1 MVKIGIELGIRTPFK
16 TIKKAASIAQ
26 DSNNIDFFLV
36 PETHPKFMGV
46 DAFQTLENLSKD
58 VHKIRIGTGIVN
70 IFSRSEDE
78 ILNKSKKIFH
88 QTHGNFILGL
98 GTSTPYIVEKMY
110 KTKFKKPLTKL
121 RDYTIYLKNYYKGPI
136 FWAAVGDKA
145 VKLAA
150 KHADGVIFFLK
161 QENEIQYSKEILKT
175 ELNSV
180 GKSIKEFEVIVI
192 RPIILDDS
200 VEKAKKSARFSL
212 ASYFAVNEFYANPLA
227 KSNYQKEIFEIRE
240 AFTQNGLVSAA
251 EKVSE
256 KMVKE
261 FVTLG
266 GVEECMKDI
275 KKFSKRIKIN
285 SVVAGFMDVHS
296 DENKNLKFLKNLEI
310 LTNNLKL

>member
-46 DAFQTLENLSKD
+46 DAFETLENLSKD
-58 VHKIRIGTGIVN
+58 IHKIRIGTGIVN

-78 ILNKSKKIFH
+78 ILNKSKKIFR
-88 QTHGNFILGL
+88 QTNGNFILGL

-266 GVEECMKDI
+266 GVEECIKDI